1 MKVIQ
6 TFGTSNPP
14 GAPTVTPIAPGS
26 SEFERF
32 KDFARKL
39 VNIPEAEIDA
49 KREEDAQP
57 PVSSA

>member
-6 TFGTSNPP
+6 AFGTSNPP
-14 GAPTVTPIAPGS
+14 GAATVTPIDPGS

-32 KDFARKL
+32 EDFARKL
-39 VNIPEAEIDA
+39 VNVPKKEVDAE
-49 KREEDAQP
+49 RESDAQP